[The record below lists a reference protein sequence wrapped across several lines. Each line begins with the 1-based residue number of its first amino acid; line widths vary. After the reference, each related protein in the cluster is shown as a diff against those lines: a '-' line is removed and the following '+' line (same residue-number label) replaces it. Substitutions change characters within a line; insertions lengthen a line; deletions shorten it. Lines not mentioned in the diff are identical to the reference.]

1 MAERALLGALL
12 SNNKAIEM
20 CEGLRSEMFADA
32 VNGRV
37 FTAILRRISVGRI
50 ADAVSLKDDF
60 ENSETLEEVGSTKY
74 LSELLGS
81 MVAIIN
87 AKKYARAIRNLYMRR
102 QLIDIGGKL
111 VNKAFGSDEPEL
123 DATQIALTA
132 VAEIDAIIDGSDHA
146 GAGVKLHEAISDAL
160 QAINDAIERKGPV
173 GVPTGF
179 RCIDRRLGG
188 LEAGTLTVTRG
199 ARAWARAPSDNS
211 WR

>member
-1 MAERALLGALL
+1 MPDDSDSSLFGIPLRQPPSNLMAERALLGALL

-111 VNKAFGSDEPEL
+111 VNKRHL
-123 DATQIALTA
+123 
-132 VAEIDAIIDGSDHA
+132 
-146 GAGVKLHEAISDAL
+146 GAM
-160 QAINDAIERKGPV
+160 N
-173 GVPTGF
+173 
-179 RCIDRRLGG
+179 
-188 LEAGTLTVTRG
+188 
-199 ARAWARAPSDNS
+199 PS
-211 WR
+211 WM